1 MQAEASTEPS
11 SPNLAQKKTMRTPAL
26 DYEADII
33 VVGGGACGLMA
44 AYRAGLTGL
53 DVILLERD
61 SRLGCNAEIASGS
74 VPAAPTEHQRRAG
87 VQDSAEQM
95 AKDIIQKSGNQA
107 NGAIVD
113 VLCQRSPELIQI
125 FEHQL
130 GVPMELNTD
139 ASRYGFSAM
148 RLHNGPGRTG
158 APLINGLRKA
168 VQKMA
173 NVTYVDQTPG
183 AGLIVSESGEVQ
195 GVIASA
201 DGQKQNLGAKR
212 VILACD
218 GFGSNQEMIAQYIPH
233 MHGLPSIGVQ
243 GNMGDAIRWGLELG
257 GAVAHMC
264 GYQAHGLVC
273 AGYGTRLVP
282 EIPQLGA
289 IIVNRQGNRFAREDQ
304 GYSEF
309 AREVL
314 GQPDQVGIAIFDQR
328 TVDIVARLDHWKDTM
343 ASGAVKT
350 APSVEALAALFKLP
364 LEAVQRSFEQC
375 SGLLPDPFNRASL
388 PVPSQ
393 GPFYGAIITGALV
406 HTQGG
411 LVVDVHARVCRPDGT
426 LIPNLYAGGG
436 SAAGLSGDQP
446 EGYLSGNG
454 LLSAYGLGLIA
465 GEHAA
470 ASIKA
475 T

>member
-1 MQAEASTEPS
+1 MCPPQ
-11 SPNLAQKKTMRTPAL
+11 L

-44 AYRAGLTGL
+44 AHRAGLTGL

-87 VQDSAEQM
+87 VEDSAEQM
-95 AKDIIQKSGNQA
+95 AKDILKKSGNQA
-107 NGAIVD
+107 NPAIVN
-113 VLCQRSPELIQI
+113 VLCQRSPELIDI
-125 FEHQL
+125 FENRL

-158 APLINGLRKA
+158 APLINGFRKA
-168 VQKMA
+168 VQNMD

-183 AGLIVSESGEVQ
+183 TGLIVSQNGEVQ
-195 GVIASA
+195 GVIANA
-201 DGQKQNLGAKR
+201 DGQTQHLGAKR

-218 GFGSNQEMIAQYIPH
+218 GFGSNQDMIAQYIPH

-243 GNMGDAIRWGLELG
+243 GNMGDAIQWGLGLG

-314 GQPDQVGIAIFDQR
+314 AQPDQVGIAFFDQR
-328 TVDIVARLDHWKDTM
+328 TVDIVARLDHWKDAV
-343 ASGAVKT
+343 ASGAVKS
-350 APSVEALAALFKLP
+350 APTVEALAAIFKLP
-364 LEAVQRSFEQC
+364 IDAVQRGFEQC
-375 SGLLPDPFNRASL
+375 SGRVPDPFNRAPL

-393 GPFYGAIITGALV
+393 GPFYGALITGALV

-411 LVVDVHARVCRPDGT
+411 LVVDVHARVCKPDGSI
-426 LIPNLYAGGG
+426 IPNLYAGGG
-436 SAAGLSGDQP
+436 SAAGLSGDTP

-470 ASIKA
+470 ASIMA
-475 T
+475 TKH

>member
-1 MQAEASTEPS
+1 MLPQAF
-11 SPNLAQKKTMRTPAL
+11 

-44 AYRAGLTGL
+44 THRAGLSGL

-95 AKDIIQKSGNQA
+95 AKDILQKSGHQA
-107 NGAIVD
+107 NCAIVD
-113 VLCQRSPELIQI
+113 VLCKRSPELIDI

-130 GVPMELNTD
+130 CVPMELNTD
-139 ASRYGFSAM
+139 ASRYGFSAK

-158 APLINGLRKA
+158 APLINALRKA
-168 VQKMA
+168 VQNMD

-183 AGLIVSESGEVQ
+183 VGLIADDNGEVK

-201 DGQKQNLGAKR
+201 DGQKQHLGAKR

-218 GFGSNQEMIAQYIPH
+218 GFGSNQDMIAQYIPH

-289 IIVNRQGNRFAREDQ
+289 IIVNRQGERFAREDQ

-314 GQPDQVGIAIFDQR
+314 SQPDQVGIAIFDQR

-343 ASGAVKT
+343 ASGAVKS

-364 LEAVQRSFEQC
+364 IEAVQHSFAQC
-375 SGLLPDPFNRASL
+375 SGLLPDPFNRAAL

-411 LVVDVHARVCRPDGT
+411 LVVDVHARVCRSDGSV
-426 LIPNLYAGGG
+426 IGNLYAGGG
-436 SAAGLSGDQP
+436 SAAGLSGDRP

-470 ASIKA
+470 ASIMA
-475 T
+475 TKQ